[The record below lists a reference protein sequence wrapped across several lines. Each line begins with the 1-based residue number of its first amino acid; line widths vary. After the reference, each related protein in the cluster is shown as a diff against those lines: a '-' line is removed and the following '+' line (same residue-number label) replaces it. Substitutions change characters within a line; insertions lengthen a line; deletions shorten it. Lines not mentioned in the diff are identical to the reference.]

1 MNIENIVK
9 EIKFNEAGLVPAIVQ
24 DYYSNTV
31 LMLAYMNKE
40 ALEKTL
46 DTKCVHYFSR
56 SRNELWK
63 KGGKS
68 GNYQRLIEFF
78 YDCDKDTLLL
88 KVKQTGVA
96 CHIGNLSCFYNVMNS
111 EVKESSVVEDLFSLI
126 LNRKLNPK
134 ANSYT
139 SYLFEKGT
147 DKILKKIGEEASEVI
162 IAAKNHDKNE
172 IVYELSDLTYH
183 VLVLM
188 AEKNINLSDIKEELF
203 KRRS

>member
-1 MNIENIVK
+1 MDIENRIK
-9 EIKFNEAGLVPAIVQ
+9 EIKFNEEGLVPAIVQ

-63 KGGKS
+63 KGEKS
-68 GNYQRLIEFF
+68 GDFQRLIEFF

-96 CHIGNLSCFYNVMNS
+96 CHTGNLSCFYNVMNS

>member
-1 MNIENIVK
+1 MDIENRIK

-63 KGGKS
+63 KGEKS
-68 GNYQRLIEFF
+68 GDFQRLIEFF

-96 CHIGNLSCFYNVMNS
+96 CHTGNLSCFYNVMNS